1 MKTCE
6 WTRLIGHSARSSKR
20 SSRSTRCIS
29 CMEAIS
35 VTECYVF
42 GRSFD
47 DKWIACKHLT
57 IIGRGWAKYCDLSV
71 ASRSIICRSRR
82 LRQIIDLRDI
92 DKSQYF
98 AITEFDNCFII
109 RSPSLFLYLNHSLTA
124 HPKRPAIFSPR
135 AWLQLRMR
143 RILFAANHI

>member
-1 MKTCE
+1 M
-6 WTRLIGHSARSSKR
+6 
-20 SSRSTRCIS
+20 
-29 CMEAIS
+29 
-35 VTECYVF
+35 
-42 GRSFD
+42 
-47 DKWIACKHLT
+47 
-57 IIGRGWAKYCDLSV
+57 

-124 HPKRPAIFSPR
+124 HPKRPAIFFTESVVTTTHEQNIICSKSHLDSTTHEQTIICR
-135 AWLQLRMR
+135 Q
-143 RILFAANHI
+143 LFAGHVVGSRPMKRKKKMHRMITGFACYKYRQISACRWRDC